1 MADLSDGKSLLVDAT
16 DLMLGRLA
24 SLVAKHLLSGE
35 SVIIVNAEK
44 AVISG
49 RKENILDEMR
59 IILGL
64 RNKGSKEKSPKHPRR
79 PDGLVRRT
87 VRGMLP
93 FDKPRGKEAFG
104 RLRVCVGIPAGM
116 DVNTAKTLTKAQRHE
131 GTRIMTIGD
140 LARIIG
146 WQNQEV

>member
-1 MADLSDGKSLLVDAT
+1 MANPSDGEPLLVDAT

-35 SVIIVNAEK
+35 SVTIVNAEK

-49 RKENILDEMR
+49 QKQNILAEMR

-64 RNKGSKEKSPKHPRR
+64 RNLGTKKKSPKHPRR

-87 VRGMLP
+87 IRGMLP

-104 RLRVCVGIPAGM
+104 RLRVCVGTPSGI
-116 DVNTAKTLTKAQRHE
+116 DVSRAKTLTEAQRHE

-140 LARIIG
+140 LARSIG
-146 WQNQEV
+146 WQSLEV

>member
-1 MADLSDGKSLLVDAT
+1 MADFSDGKPLLVDAT

-35 SVIIVNAEK
+35 SVTIVNAEN

-49 RKENILDEMR
+49 RKQNILDEMR

-64 RNKGSKEKSPKHPRR
+64 RNKGSKKKSPKHPRR
-79 PDGLVRRT
+79 PDGIVRRT

-104 RLRVCVGIPAGM
+104 RLRVCVGTPTGI
-116 DVNTAKTLTKAQRHE
+116 DVSTVRTLTEAQRHE

-146 WQNQEV
+146 WQSLEV

>member
-1 MADLSDGKSLLVDAT
+1 MADFSDGKPLLVDAT

-35 SVIIVNAEK
+35 SVTIVNAEK

-49 RKENILDEMR
+49 RKQNILDEMR

-64 RNKGSKEKSPKHPRR
+64 RNKGTKEKSPKHPRR

-87 VRGMLP
+87 VKGMLP
-93 FDKPRGKEAFG
+93 IDKPKGKEAFG
-104 RLRVCVGIPAGM
+104 RLRVCVGIPAGI
-116 DVNTAKTLTKAQRHE
+116 DVSTVKTLTEAQRHE
-131 GTRIMTIGD
+131 RTRIMTVGD
-140 LARIIG
+140 LARSIG
-146 WQNQEV
+146 WQSLEV

>member
-1 MADLSDGKSLLVDAT
+1 MADFSDVETLLVDAT

-24 SLVAKHLLSGE
+24 SLVAKHLLLGE
-35 SVIIVNAEK
+35 SVTIVNAEK

-49 RKENILDEMR
+49 RKQNILDEMR

-79 PDGLVRRT
+79 PDGMVRRT

-93 FDKPRGKEAFG
+93 LDKPKGKEAFG
-104 RLRVCVGIPAGM
+104 RLRVCVGIPAGV
-116 DVNTAKTLTKAQRHE
+116 DVSTAKTLAKAQRRE

-140 LARIIG
+140 LARSIG
-146 WQNQEV
+146 WQSLEV